1 MDLDLLWMNNSQQI
15 KIFSLNSIEVRVGKT
30 FQKLLKNQQ
39 QEI

>member
-1 MDLDLLWMNNSQQI
+1 MDLGLLWMNNSQQI
-15 KIFSLNSIEVRVGKT
+15 NISSLNSIETIVGKT